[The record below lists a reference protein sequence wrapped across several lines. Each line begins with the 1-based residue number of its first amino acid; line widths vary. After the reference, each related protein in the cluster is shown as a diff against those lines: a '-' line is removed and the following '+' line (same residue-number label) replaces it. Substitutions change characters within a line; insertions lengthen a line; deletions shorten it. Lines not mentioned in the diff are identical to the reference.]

1 VTNGFL
7 GSVAQS
13 DLLGQII
20 VAFLLLV
27 SVYSWAI
34 IIYKASALKKAR
46 ERAAE
51 FLREFREDPDG
62 MVRRFGDRQRF
73 EASPLSAVYEA
84 GRAELALVAGGR
96 GEPRLTL
103 VQVDAME
110 RGLERAVSEQVIEL
124 RSQMIVL
131 ATTTG
136 IAPFIGLFGTVW
148 GIMEAFAGMTV
159 TGSASISSVAPGVT
173 AALTTTVAGL
183 AVAIPALAGHNFL
196 MERVR
201 TLTVQMENF
210 SSEFVAAAER
220 NFGER

>member
-34 IIYKASALKKAR
+34 IIYKASVLKKAR

-62 MVRRFGDRQRF
+62 MVGRFADRQRF

-110 RGLERAVSEQVIEL
+110 RGLDRAVSEQVIEL

-159 TGSASISSVAPGVT
+159 TGSASISTVAPGVT

-210 SSEFVAAAER
+210 SSEFIAAAER